1 MAHFAKVNNGI
12 VTQVIVAEQS
22 YIDNLVDNE
31 PGIWVQTSFN
41 TRGGVHYQPDSN
53 TPSDDQSKALRGNYA
68 GIGYIYDEEN
78 DIFYTQKPFA
88 SWKLNTSTALWEA
101 PITYPSVVDD
111 GLGLDKRVWFY
122 LIEWDEIAYRID
134 NTKGW
139 IATKA
144 NVNRTPHSD
153 TNTYS
158 WNGSSWE
165 SL

>member
-22 YIDNLVDNE
+22 YIDSLVDNE
-31 PGIWVQTSFN
+31 PGIWVQTSYN

-68 GIGYIYDEEN
+68 GIGYSYDEEH

-111 GLGLDKRVWFY
+111 GLGLANRVWFY
-122 LIEWDEIAYRID
+122 IIEWDEIAYRID

-139 IATKA
+139 IATKR
-144 NVNRTPHSD
+144 NVDRSVHSD
-153 TNTYS
+153 SATYS

-165 SL
+165 AL

>member
-68 GIGYIYDEEN
+68 GIGFIYDAVN
-78 DIFYTQKPFA
+78 DLFIPPQP
-88 SWKLNTSTALWEA
+88 
-101 PITYPSVVDD
+101 YPSWVLTSNKCNWKAPKDYPDD
-111 GLGLDKRVWFY
+111 GKVY
-122 LIEWDEIAYRID
+122 IWDES
-134 NTKGW
+134 K
-139 IATKA
+139 
-144 NVNRTPHSD
+144 
-153 TNTYS
+153 TN
-158 WNGSSWE
+158 WVE
-165 SL
+165 E

>member
-22 YIDNLVDNE
+22 YIDSLVDNE
-31 PGIWVQTSFN
+31 PGIWVQTSYN

-68 GIGYIYDEEN
+68 GIGYRYDEEH

-111 GLGLDKRVWFY
+111 GLGLANRVWFY

-139 IATKA
+139 IATKT
-144 NVNRTPHSD
+144 NVDRTPHSD

-165 SL
+165 AL